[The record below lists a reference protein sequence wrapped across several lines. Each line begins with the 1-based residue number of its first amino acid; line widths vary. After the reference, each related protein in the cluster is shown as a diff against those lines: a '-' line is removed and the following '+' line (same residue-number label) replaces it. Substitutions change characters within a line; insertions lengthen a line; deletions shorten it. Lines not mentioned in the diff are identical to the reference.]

1 MTTYQDYQKQIAEL
15 KRQAAAAR
23 ESEAAAG
30 LEKIRDI
37 MQTYGLTV
45 ADIVPTA
52 KPKSTKPKKEVA
64 AKYRNGESGQEW
76 TGRGRSPRWLD
87 GKNKEDYLIK

>member
-1 MTTYQDYQKQIAEL
+1 MTTYQDYQKQITEL

-23 ESEAAAG
+23 ESETAAG

-37 MQTYGLTV
+37 MKTYGLTI
-45 ADIVPTA
+45 ADIVPTG
-52 KPKSTKPKKEVA
+52 KLKTTKPKKEVA
-64 AKYRNGESGQEW
+64 AKYRDVDTGQEW

-87 GKNKEDYLIK
+87 GKNKEDFLIK